1 MITDNSFCT
10 LPWVNLSTD
19 VNGSLRP
26 CCKFAQPNPENEFQL
41 PNMKD
46 GRLDQLWNHVEFQKL
61 RQSFLNGGRPK
72 ECQTCWDEEA
82 SGIQSYRQSFLK
94 YRDIKPPSI
103 FTPITE
109 YSPITVDL
117 KLNNVCNL
125 KCRICGPQ
133 ASSNFA
139 KEIEERFNVKLEGS
153 DYWLQ
158 NKIIDTENEEIF
170 KSWIPELRH
179 IEMTGGEPMTSPEN
193 LKILHMIGQSGYA
206 QNISILINTNG
217 TFVNKKIIDALL
229 KFKHVQICLSIDD
242 IYSRLEYQRYPC
254 DWNTILS
261 NIEQYKE
268 ILLTNKNISIT
279 LFCTVSNFNIF
290 YLDEYLKWA
299 RSTGIPHYW
308 NILYY
313 NPWFSIKNL
322 PTAAKTIINSKY
334 VNDDEFTNLLNFMNL
349 SADETLFDQ
358 FLNDVNTTDLYRK
371 QSFNDTFPEWAKILK
386 NI

>member
-1 MITDNSFCT
+1 
-10 LPWVNLSTD
+10 
-19 VNGSLRP
+19 
-26 CCKFAQPNPENEFQL
+26 
-41 PNMKD
+41 
-46 GRLDQLWNHVEFQKL
+46 
-61 RQSFLNGGRPK
+61 
-72 ECQTCWDEEA
+72 
-82 SGIQSYRQSFLK
+82 
-94 YRDIKPPSI
+94 
-103 FTPITE
+103 
-109 YSPITVDL
+109 
-117 KLNNVCNL
+117 
-125 KCRICGPQ
+125 
-133 ASSNFA
+133 
-139 KEIEERFNVKLEGS
+139 
-153 DYWLQ
+153 
-158 NKIIDTENEEIF
+158 
-170 KSWIPELRH
+170 
-179 IEMTGGEPMTSPEN
+179 MTSPEN

-290 YLDEYLKWA
+290 YLDEYLKWT

>member
-1 MITDNSFCT
+1 MVIDNSFCT

-26 CCKFAQPNPENEFQL
+26 CCKFAQPNPGNEFQL

-46 GRLDQLWNHVEFQKL
+46 GRLDQLWNHVEFQRL
-61 RQSFLNGGRPK
+61 RQSFLDGGRPK

-94 YRDIKPPSI
+94 YRDITPPSI

-170 KSWIPELRH
+170 KSWISELRH

-193 LKILHMIGQSGYA
+193 LKILDMIGQSGYA

-217 TFVNKKIIDALL
+217 TFINKKIIDALL

-242 IYSRLEYQRYPC
+242 IHSRLEYQRYPC

-261 NIEQYKE
+261 NIEHFKE
-268 ILLTNKNISIT
+268 ILSTNKNISIT

-290 YLDEYLKWA
+290 YLDEYLEWA
-299 RSTGIPHYW
+299 HSTGILHYW

-322 PTAAKTIINSKY
+322 PATAKTIINSKY